1 MDMLELTTGQ
11 TELAYKP
18 TVAERAVEFPTVS
31 AVIPTRNE
39 AKNLPFVLPRIPG
52 IVTEVILVDGKSTD
66 NTVEVARALMPDIR
80 VIHQTGKGKG
90 DALRLGFQA
99 ARGDIIVMLDADGSM
114 APEEI
119 VAYVGILMSGVDY
132 VKGSRFLHGGGTDDM
147 ELHRYLGNLG
157 LIMAVRVLF
166 GGLYSDLCYGYCA
179 FWRRVLPQL
188 NLSSDGFEI
197 ETEMNVR
204 ALSSGIKV
212 AEVPSFESKRIHGTS
227 NLRAIPDG
235 MRILKLILRE
245 RSHSGAVPAV
255 GESGARRSAVDMMAV
270 LADTRPV
277 SRTEDYL
284 TPAIDLLMREA
295 AHLERRRCEMTQET
309 YEAMASALHAA
320 FEELVNMDTDD
331 ARFRRHQAAYRR
343 QGLSL
348 WESLNQTTPPINIA
362 Q

>member
-1 MDMLELTTGQ
+1 MDMLELTSTQ
-11 TELAYKP
+11 NHMARQ
-18 TVAERAVEFPTVS
+18 AESSDRAFGFPTVT
-31 AVIPTRNE
+31 AVIPARNE
-39 AKNLPFVLPRIPG
+39 AKNLPFVLPRIPS

-66 NTVEVARALMPDIR
+66 DTVEVARKLRPDIR

-99 ARGDIIVMLDADGSM
+99 ASSDIIVMLDADGSM

-119 VAYVGILMSGVDY
+119 VAYVGILLSGVDY

-179 FWRRVLPQL
+179 FWRRVLPNL
-188 NLSSDGFEI
+188 NLCSDGFEI
-197 ETEMNVR
+197 ETEMNIR

-212 AEVPSFESKRIHGTS
+212 AEVPSFESKRIHGVS
-227 NLRAIPDG
+227 NLHAVRDG
-235 MRILKLILRE
+235 LRIARLILRE
-245 RSHSGAVPAV
+245 RSHSGAVPAPN
-255 GESGARRSAVDMMAV
+255 AAPATAVDMMAA

-277 SRTEDYL
+277 SRKEDFL

-295 AHLERRRCEMTQET
+295 AHLERRRHEMTQEA
-309 YEAMASALHAA
+309 YEQMSSALRAA
-320 FEELVNMDTDD
+320 FEELVNVDTGD
-331 ARFRRHQAAYRR
+331 AHVRQHQDAFRLQS
-343 QGLSL
+343 LSL
-348 WESLNQTTPPINIA
+348 WESLNQSTTNLA